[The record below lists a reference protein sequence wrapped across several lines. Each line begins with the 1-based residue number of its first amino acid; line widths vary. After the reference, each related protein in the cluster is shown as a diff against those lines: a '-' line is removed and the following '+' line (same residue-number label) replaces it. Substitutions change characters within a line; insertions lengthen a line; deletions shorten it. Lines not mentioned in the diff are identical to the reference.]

1 MHWGRGAEVFGEWL
15 VDHETACNVGNW
27 MWLSCTAFSVCFRRK
42 TDVEGAFA
50 KHFAPELEKFGQKYI
65 YKPWKAPI
73 ADQKRWGCVIKG
85 DGSVQEESGMKVCS
99 NTDVGYNGRRQVC
112 IDKLKKAY
120 AVGMYGDDERVK
132 DGRWKGISGIRMKMD
147 G

>member
-1 MHWGRGAEVFGEWL
+1 VRWGRGAEVFGEWL

-73 ADQKRWGCVIKG
+73 ADQKRWGLCDQG
-85 DGSVQEESGMKVCS
+85 RWECSGREWDEGVF
-99 NTDVGYNGRRQVC
+99 NTDVGFSGRRQVC

>member
-15 VDHETACNVGNW
+15 VDHETAFNVGNW

-73 ADQKRWGCVIKG
+73 ADQKRWGCVTKG

-99 NTDVGYNGRRQVC
+99 TPMLDIMGGGRCV
-112 IDKLKKAY
+112 
-120 AVGMYGDDERVK
+120 
-132 DGRWKGISGIRMKMD
+132 
-147 G
+147 